1 VVKHNLID
9 SRRITLAVLLPPI
22 NILDFILFSGASD
35 ILKCIHKKEELLLI
49 PIIMCSQQ
57 VQVDNNLSAQVDF
70 VNVDEYEPAF
80 QLIPPFGEYDYK
92 EFVLPSFEI

>member
-1 VVKHNLID
+1 
-9 SRRITLAVLLPPI
+9 
-22 NILDFILFSGASD
+22 
-35 ILKCIHKKEELLLI
+35 
-49 PIIMCSQQ
+49 MCSQQ

-92 EFVLPSFEI
+92 ELVLLLNIFLRSFLTK